1 MLLNALRDE
10 DSDSKENDGEEI
22 ESDHKKLNLIL
33 KMMRIE
39 DDLLTMLSLMIMNNE
54 QSANRWF
61 RNYSIFIQHE

>member
-10 DSDSKENDGEEI
+10 DSDSKGNDGEEI
-22 ESDHKKLNLIL
+22 ESDQKKLNLIL

-39 DDLLTMLSLMIMNNE
+39 DDLLTMLSLMIMTNE

-61 RNYSIFIQHE
+61 RNYSFFYSA